1 MNANEA
7 IVEVINAELAVKGV
21 SVYRLAKDTDIS
33 QPTLARA
40 LAGKIDITFDRVAVI
55 CKALDLPLSSV
66 ARAVERLLEGSDKKA
81 AAKKAAPAKTAAV
94 KKSPI
99 ALSLT
104 KKKAADDLIRVP
116 IKKSVI
122 PAGLKKKKTGD
133 AYLEGIRNRSR

>member
-81 AAKKAAPAKTAAV
+81 AAKKAPAKKTAAP

-104 KKKAADDLIRVP
+104 KKKAADDIIRVP
-116 IKKSVI
+116 VKKSVI
-122 PAGLKKKKTGD
+122 PAGLKKKTGD
-133 AYLEGIRNRSR
+133 AYLEGIRNRNR